1 MDHWKM
7 NLLLGYVGFR
17 EGNTTRHF
25 LRSTSAR
32 ALGTRQAKSFCVE
45 LPVQLHGRLYDLGQH
60 CPHRT
65 NVEWPSGE
73 VHFANFCFCSLWNLL
88 FQMQK
93 KSRLTNQPPVGAKPD
108 PTNRVDH
115 RTREWSF
122 QRIPVWTPRLGVKP
136 REPRGG
142 MGDVFFLSW
151 SNRKNPDILWNDS
164 IYQIR
169 VLKKGRLQFNTIL
182 YSFTLGLLRSSQIS
196 TLNLKGFPC
205 SSSCQVI
212 WRLEERLP
220 WFVCEAWGWI

>member
-142 MGDVFFLSW
+142 MGDVFFCHDPTE
-151 SNRKNPDILWNDS
+151 K
-164 IYQIR
+164 IR
-169 VLKKGRLQFNTIL
+169 ISCEMTRFIRFEFWKKGGYNSIQFYIL
-182 YSFTLGLLRSSQIS
+182 SLFFWVTKIITNLHSQS
-196 TLNLKGFPC
+196 
-205 SSSCQVI
+205 
-212 WRLEERLP
+212 
-220 WFVCEAWGWI
+220 